1 MEKVTIQP
9 IILRKNNA
17 EQLKKATEVLR
28 DKDCYVTTMTVAAL
42 SQLGLEALDWEP
54 EVVASEFCRAFDMPP
69 LGKKAFDKLQ
79 AGLSLVGTTA
89 FTTTIEGFL
98 AATKVMCNKS
108 FDQTEVPFCDLKHCS
123 WSVYEYKQL
132 VGAEDELPFCS
143 EIVTY
148 IQSVGNLHGMYKFPE
163 WLSFADRQV
172 SVPDNSDDAYAFELY
187 NQRQQEY
194 GDILVAQVNEE
205 QKKLA
210 SQLDALRRLG
220 LIAKDD
226 RRKSLAAV

>member
-1 MEKVTIQP
+1 
-9 IILRKNNA
+9 
-17 EQLKKATEVLR
+17 
-28 DKDCYVTTMTVAAL
+28 
-42 SQLGLEALDWEP
+42 
-54 EVVASEFCRAFDMPP
+54 
-69 LGKKAFDKLQ
+69 
-79 AGLSLVGTTA
+79 
-89 FTTTIEGFL
+89 
-98 AATKVMCNKS
+98 MCNKS
-108 FDQTEVPFCDLKHCS
+108 FDQSEVPFCDLKHCS

-132 VGAEDELPFCS
+132 VGVEDELPFCS

-172 SVPDNSDDAYAFELY
+172 NVPDNSDDAYAFELY